1 MIERNKKNNNSSVV
15 YEGKKKT
22 CSKKNFKCKKN
33 N

>member
-1 MIERNKKNNNSSVV
+1 MIKKNKKNNNNSVV
-15 YEGKKKT
+15 YEGKKT